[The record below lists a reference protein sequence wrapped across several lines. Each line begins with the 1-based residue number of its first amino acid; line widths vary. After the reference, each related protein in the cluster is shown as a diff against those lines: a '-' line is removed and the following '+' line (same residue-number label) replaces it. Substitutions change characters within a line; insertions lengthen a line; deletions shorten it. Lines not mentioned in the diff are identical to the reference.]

1 MPRFTR
7 TFFIHFPIYPKVY
20 SPETAVGPNTRTASC
35 NTKLHLP
42 SLAAPPSTSGPDPGE
57 YSRLPLHTQCHRH
70 KPTWANKCQEKNKLK
85 KINPQMFM
93 HFTYTVPHGPL
104 LGQRE
109 TTSARFIGFMKCVS
123 GTTVREMLHNNTEAF
138 LKPCFQCLSTFNLLS
153 IIKSIVMHSLQ
164 PRLPPQLSV

>member
-7 TFFIHFPIYPKVY
+7 TFFIHSPIYPKVRAL
-20 SPETAVGPNTRTASC
+20 SRPHGFTRHWAQ
-35 NTKLHLP
+35 LP
-42 SLAAPPSTSGPDPGE
+42 SLAAPASTSGPGPGE
-57 YSRLPLHTQCHRH
+57 CSGLPLHTQCHRH
-70 KPTWANKCQEKNKLK
+70 KPTWANQCQEKNKLK
-85 KINPQMFM
+85 KINSQMFM

-104 LGQRE
+104 LGQQE

-123 GTTVREMLHNNTEAF
+123 GTTVREMVHDNTEAF

-164 PRLPPQLSV
+164 PRLPPPQLSV